1 MSYDPYDFERDEA
14 RSAWQAEGE
23 PEREAPDPSEYEDR
37 LDYDRV
43 DEMTLDERVEFG
55 QEIYDYLHRGDDMAP
70 HHEIPDRSCG
80 GFTPKGEI
88 RQGLEWW
95 AAPIAFLWVAGLGG
109 WWFWIVEMFFRG

>member
-55 QEIYDYLHRGDDMAP
+55 QEIYDYLHRGDVTEEP
-70 HHEIPDRSCG
+70 
-80 GFTPKGEI
+80 
-88 RQGLEWW
+88 QGLEWW